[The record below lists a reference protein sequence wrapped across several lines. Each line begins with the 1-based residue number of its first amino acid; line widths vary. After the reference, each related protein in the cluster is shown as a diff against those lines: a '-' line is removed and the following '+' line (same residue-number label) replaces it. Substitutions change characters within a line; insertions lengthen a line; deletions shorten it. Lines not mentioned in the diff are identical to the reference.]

1 MEILG
6 ILISLILLMYL
17 AYKGYSVIIIA
28 PVLALLAVAIN
39 GEGKL
44 LAFYTQI
51 FMTGLGG
58 FVIKY
63 FPVFLLGSVF
73 GKLMEETGAAS
84 SIAKAIITK
93 LGSSNAIAA
102 IVLSCAILTYGG
114 VSLFVVAF
122 AIYPL
127 ASALFRAADV
137 PKRLVPG
144 AIALGAFTFSMT
156 ALPGTVQIQ
165 NLIPMPYFQTNAFA
179 APVFGLIA
187 SAIILFV
194 GLFWLSRREKAARIN
209 GEGYGKHDEIDRPKN
224 EVKLPSIAWAI
235 LPVVVIILANYF
247 LANYVIPSWDL
258 SFLNETTF
266 GSISAESVSGLWA
279 MILAMVAGIIALLIS
294 LGGRLEK
301 INQSLIKGAN
311 GSLLPIFNTASEV
324 GYGATIASLAGFAII
339 KNWVLALSP
348 DNPLISEAVAVNILA
363 GITGSASGGLSIA
376 MEALGN
382 QYYQLAMDKGI
393 DPELLHRV
401 ASMACGGLDS
411 LPHNGAVITLLAI
424 CGLSHK
430 ESYLDIGVATL
441 VIPLST
447 LALMLAFSGF
457 FI

>member
-28 PVLALLAVAIN
+28 PILALLAVAIN

-84 SIAKAIITK
+84 SIAKAIISK

-122 AIYPL
+122 ATYPL
-127 ASALFRAADV
+127 AAALFRAADV

-194 GLFWLSRREKAARIN
+194 GLFWFSRRENAARKN
-209 GEGYGKHDEIDRPKN
+209 GEGYGKHDELDKPKN
-224 EVKLPSIAWAI
+224 DVKLPAIIWAI
-235 LPVVVIILANYF
+235 FPVVVIILANYF

-258 SFLNETTF
+258 SFLNETAF
-266 GSISAESVSGLWA
+266 GNITAESVSGLWA
-279 MILAMVAGIIALLIS
+279 MILAMVAGILALLLS

-301 INQSLIKGAN
+301 INQSLVKGAN

-376 MEALGN
+376 MEALGE
-382 QYYQLAMDKGI
+382 QYYQLAIEKGI

-457 FI
+457 FF

>member
-1 MEILG
+1 MEIIG
-6 ILISLILLMYL
+6 ILISLLLLMYL
-17 AYKGYSVIIIA
+17 AYRGYSVIIIA
-28 PVLALLAVAIN
+28 PILALLAVAIN

-73 GKLMEETGAAS
+73 GKLMEETGAAG
-84 SIAKAIITK
+84 SIAKAIVSR
-93 LGSSNAIAA
+93 LGNSNAIAA

-122 AIYPL
+122 ATYPL
-127 ASALFRAADV
+127 AAALFREANV
-137 PKRLVPG
+137 PKRLIPG

-179 APVFGLIA
+179 APIFGLIA
-187 SAIILFV
+187 SAIILSV
-194 GLFWLSRREKAARIN
+194 GLYWFTRREKAARKK
-209 GEGYGKHDEIDRPKN
+209 GEGYGEHAEIDIPKSDS
-224 EVKLPSIAWAI
+224 KPPTLPLAV
-235 LPVVVIILANYF
+235 LPVAVIIIANYL
-247 LANYVIPSWDL
+247 LANYVIPSWNL

-279 MILAMVAGIIALLIS
+279 MILAMVAGIVALLIS

-301 INQSLIKGAN
+301 INQSLVKGAN

-339 KNWVLALSP
+339 KNWVLSLSP
-348 DNPLISEAVAVNILA
+348 ENPLISEAVAVNILA

-376 MEALGN
+376 MEALGE
-382 QYYQLAMDKGI
+382 QYYQLALEKGI

-411 LPHNGAVITLLAI
+411 LPHNGAVITSLAI

-447 LALMLAFSGF
+447 LALMLAFSSL

>member
-194 GLFWLSRREKAARIN
+194 GLFWFSRREKAARIN

-224 EVKLPSIAWAI
+224 EVKLPAIAWAI
-235 LPVVVIILANYF
+235 LPVVVIILAKYF
-247 LANYVIPSWDL
+247 LANYVIPSGDL

>member
-1 MEILG
+1 MEIIG
-6 ILISLILLMYL
+6 ILISLLLLMYL

-51 FMTGLGG
+51 FMMGLGG

-84 SIAKAIITK
+84 RIAKAIVSR
-93 LGSSNAIAA
+93 LGNSNAIAA

-122 AIYPL
+122 ATYPL
-127 ASALFRAADV
+127 AAALFREADI
-137 PKRLVPG
+137 PKRLIPG

-165 NLIPMPYFQTNAFA
+165 NLIPMPYFKTNAFA
-179 APVFGLIA
+179 APVFGLVA
-187 SAIILFV
+187 SAIILWL
-194 GLFWLSRREKAARIN
+194 GLYWFARREKIARKQ
-209 GEGYGKHDEIDRPKN
+209 GEGYGGHKEIDRPRSDK
-224 EVKLPSIAWAI
+224 KLPSITWAL
-235 LPVVVIILANYF
+235 LPVAVIIVANYF
-247 LANYVIPSWDL
+247 LANYVIPTWDL
-258 SFLNETTF
+258 SFLNETAF

-279 MILAMVAGIIALLIS
+279 MILAMVAGVIALLLR

-301 INQSLIKGAN
+301 INQSLVKGAN

-339 KNWVLALSP
+339 KNWVLSLSP
-348 DNPLISEAVAVNILA
+348 ENPLISEAVAVNILA

-376 MEALGN
+376 MEALGE
-382 QYYQLAMDKGI
+382 QYYQLALEKGI

-441 VIPLST
+441 LIPLST